1 METRT
6 KSDSLDRLFLI
17 PREPI
22 KQFLKALLHLVYS
35 VEVTGLEN
43 IPKSGGAVLISNHT
57 DNLDVIVQGTS
68 VLRKVIYLGKYEL
81 FHPQETVLNILN
93 NPDSPLNKFPLSLV
107 KQSLVT
113 TLNTLGNLQ
122 GKQLMHWGGYPIL
135 RAHNVKDT
143 KSAAAYY
150 EDLENYMAELIQK
163 GELISIYPQG
173 TRTEV
178 VIPGSFKALAAKLA
192 IRTGV
197 PIIPSGIKGAWRML
211 KPEAFLSGRAFGTKI
226 TYNIGKPIYPHE
238 FPNVPLKKAAK
249 IVTEELENRVRIL
262 IDSPES

>member
-1 METRT
+1 METHT
-6 KSDSLDRLFLI
+6 ESDSLDSLFLI
-17 PREPI
+17 PREPV

-43 IPKSGGAVLISNHT
+43 VPPSGGAVLISNHT

-81 FHPQETVLNILN
+81 FHPQETVLDILN
-93 NPDSPLNKFPLSLV
+93 NPNSPLNKFPLSLV
-107 KQSLVT
+107 KQTLVS
-113 TLNTLGNLQ
+113 TLNALGNLQ

-135 RAHNVKDT
+135 RAHNVKDA
-143 KSAAAYY
+143 KSAAVYY
-150 EDLENYMAELIQK
+150 EDLENYVAELIQK

-173 TRTEV
+173 TRTETA
-178 VIPGSFKALAAKLA
+178 IPGSFKALAAKLA

-211 KPEAFLSGRAFGTKI
+211 KPEAFLSGKAFGTKI
-226 TYNIGKPIYPHE
+226 TYNIGKPIYPHQ
-238 FPNVPLKKAAK
+238 FPKVPLKKAAK
-249 IVTEELENRVRIL
+249 IVTEELENRVRML

>member
-1 METRT
+1 MEIRT
-6 KSDSLDRLFLI
+6 ESDSLDSLFLI
-17 PREPI
+17 PREPV

-43 IPKSGGAVLISNHT
+43 VPPSGGAVLISNHT

-68 VLRKVIYLGKYEL
+68 ILRKVIYLGKYEL
-81 FHPQETVLNILN
+81 FHPQETVLGILN

-107 KQSLVT
+107 KQTLVT
-113 TLNTLGNLQ
+113 TLNALGNLQ

-135 RAHNVKDT
+135 RAHNVKDA
-143 KSAAAYY
+143 KSAAVYY
-150 EDLENYMAELIQK
+150 EDLENYMAELILK

-173 TRTEV
+173 TRTEA

-211 KPEAFLSGRAFGTKI
+211 KPEAFLSGKAFGTKI
-226 TYNIGKPIYPHE
+226 TYNIGKPIYPHQ
-238 FPNVPLKKAAK
+238 FPTVPLKKAAK
-249 IVTEELENRVRIL
+249 IVTEELENRVRML
-262 IDSPES
+262 IDFPES

>member
-6 KSDSLDRLFLI
+6 ESDSLDSLFLI
-17 PREPI
+17 PREPV

-43 IPKSGGAVLISNHT
+43 VPPSGGAVLISNHT

-81 FHPQETVLNILN
+81 FHPQETVLDILN
-93 NPDSPLNKFPLSLV
+93 NPNSPLNKFPLSLV
-107 KQSLVT
+107 KQTLVS
-113 TLNTLGNLQ
+113 TLNALGNLQ

-135 RAHNVKDT
+135 RAHNVKDA
-143 KSAAAYY
+143 KSAAVYY
-150 EDLENYMAELIQK
+150 EHLKNYVAELIQK

-173 TRTEV
+173 TRTET

-211 KPEAFLSGRAFGTKI
+211 KPEAFLSGKAFGTKI
-226 TYNIGKPIYPHE
+226 TYNIGKPIYPHQ
-238 FPNVPLKKAAK
+238 FPKVPLKKAAK
-249 IVTEELENRVRIL
+249 IVTEELENRVRML

>member
-1 METRT
+1 METHT
-6 KSDSLDRLFLI
+6 ESDSLDSLFLI
-17 PREPI
+17 PREPV

-43 IPKSGGAVLISNHT
+43 VPPSGGAVLISNHT

-81 FHPQETVLNILN
+81 FHPQETVLDILN
-93 NPDSPLNKFPLSLV
+93 NPNSPLNKFPLSLV
-107 KQSLVT
+107 KQTLVS
-113 TLNTLGNLQ
+113 TLNALGNLQ

-135 RAHNVKDT
+135 RAHNVKDA
-143 KSAAAYY
+143 KSAAVYY
-150 EDLENYMAELIQK
+150 EDLENYVAELIQK

-173 TRTEV
+173 TRTETA
-178 VIPGSFKALAAKLA
+178 IPGSFKALAAKLA

-211 KPEAFLSGRAFGTKI
+211 KPEAFFVRQGLR
-226 TYNIGKPIYPHE
+226 HE
-238 FPNVPLKKAAK
+238 DYV
-249 IVTEELENRVRIL
+249 
-262 IDSPES
+262 